1 MTTGLLPI
9 QSSLAEL
16 DFPAPCGH
24 SRHNDGGPGHAGDAE
39 YIAVSYHECPG
50 TGHEPAPWI
59 YPCCATWAEWVLAH
73 SADGASVM
81 CARCGTRGY
90 WSEMVQIV
98 STL

>member
-1 MTTGLLPI
+1 MTTDLLPL

-24 SRHNDGGPGHAGDAE
+24 SRHDDGPGHGGDAE
-39 YIAVSYHECPG
+39 YIAVSYHVCAGQPE
-50 TGHEPAPWI
+50 HEAPWI
-59 YPCCATWAEWVLAH
+59 YPCCATWAEYVLAR
-73 SADGASVM
+73 SADGM
-81 CARCGTRGY
+81 LCQCARCGTRGF